1 MDSYTFAIKFT
12 TEYID
17 VRINSDFEFY
27 ATLQQLAIFALAV
40 VLLRGRKLIKD
51 TLKNRRVTKRAA
63 AIEDVPVIDDW
74 A

>member
-12 TEYID
+12 TEYVD
-17 VRINSDFEFY
+17 VRINNDFEFY

-63 AIEDVPVIDDW
+63 AIEEIPVIDDW